1 MIGFKVKGLR
11 ILWPPVF
18 CDDAPSRRGAAPL
31 SILPQ
36 WALTSVPWRECVEAV
51 LSHSFNSG
59 LEGTTTSNYSG
70 YTGSEERL

>member
-36 WALTSVPWRECVEAV
+36 WALTSVPWPAQVRRMCRSSAV
-51 LSHSFNSG
+51 A
-59 LEGTTTSNYSG
+59 
-70 YTGSEERL
+70 